1 MTPLRV
7 GRVDFINTF
16 PLAWSL
22 DHRLEPGAIDEVL
35 AVPTALNALLAAGDL
50 DVANVSSIAYAQHPQ
65 EYVLLPSVCIS
76 SDGAVESVNLVTD
89 VPLPAVRSISVTAQS
104 AASVALVRV
113 LFPGVDILPE
123 GADADARLMIGDEA
137 LSSALEDATP
147 HHDLGVL
154 WRERTGLPMVFAV
167 WAARRGTDE
176 QRLVELDHALADA
189 VADASEHAAL
199 VAQAASERYG
209 FPAGYL
215 ARYFEKL
222 RYRFGERER
231 EGLRRYF
238 QLAAEAGII
247 ESAPELVFAGA
258 PRGAEA

>member
-1 MTPLRV
+1 MRV

-22 DHRLEPGAIDEVL
+22 GHRLEAGAIEEVL
-35 AVPTALNALLAAGDL
+35 GVPTALNALLAEGAV
-50 DVANVSSIAYAQHPQ
+50 DVANVSSIEYARHASD
-65 EYVLLPSVCIS
+65 YVLLPSVCIS

-89 VPLPAVRSISVTAQS
+89 VPLPAVRSIAVTAQS
-104 AASVALVRV
+104 AASVGLVRV
-113 LFPGVDILPE
+113 LFPGAEIRPE
-123 GADADARLMIGDEA
+123 GADADARLLIGDEA
-137 LSSALEDATP
+137 LQSALEDATP

-167 WAARRGTDE
+167 WAARRDVDE
-176 QRLVELDHALADA
+176 ARLVELDRALGEA

-199 VAQAASERYG
+199 VAQAAAERYG

-222 RYRFGERER
+222 RYRFGDRER
-231 EGLRRYF
+231 DGLRRYF
-238 QLAAEAGII
+238 QLLAEAGII
-247 ESAPELVFAGA
+247 DSAPELVFAGA
-258 PRGAEA
+258 SRGAQA